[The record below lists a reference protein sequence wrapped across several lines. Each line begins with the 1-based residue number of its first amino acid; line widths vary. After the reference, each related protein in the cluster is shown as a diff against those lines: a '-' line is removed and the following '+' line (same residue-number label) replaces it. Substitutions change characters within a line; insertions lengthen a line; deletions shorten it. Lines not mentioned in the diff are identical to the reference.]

1 MYNIGKLKKFIK
13 RRLLAIS
20 LICTLCF
27 SSCGTDKV
35 VETEAEKIVEAVTNK
50 DMKAVETIILGTG
63 SFVTDEKLAD
73 SLKILKMPVM
83 ALLLRLWSRILS
95 K

>member
-1 MYNIGKLKKFIK
+1 MKRRLMYNIGKLKKFIK

-35 VETEAEKIVEAVTNK
+35 VETEAEKIAASLISSNPKSQSNNDVLSHY
-50 DMKAVETIILGTG
+50 LGG
-63 SFVTDEKLAD
+63 N
-73 SLKILKMPVM
+73 
-83 ALLLRLWSRILS
+83 
-95 K
+95 